1 MGSES
6 KKQFLV
12 YLFTFTESQDTS
24 QLAVFAITKKIFE
37 TFFTHSSKQFVTVS
51 RDTKAYVW
59 KLEEGKREFELFYTG
74 PNGDESEDAFRIR
87 ACRYDYV
94 E

>member
-1 MGSES
+1 M
-6 KKQFLV
+6 
-12 YLFTFTESQDTS
+12 
-24 QLAVFAITKKIFE
+24 
-37 TFFTHSSKQFVTVS
+37 TVS

-87 ACRYDYV
+87 ACRFVYMV
-94 E
+94 EFRSKVQF

>member
-1 MGSES
+1 LS
-6 KKQFLV
+6 KNV
-12 YLFTFTESQDTS
+12 YKFAPKKTS
-24 QLAVFAITKKIFE
+24 TIRWEGTDVFHDVFQ
-37 TFFTHSSKQFVTVS
+37 KQFVTVS

-87 ACRYDYV
+87 ACRFVYMV
-94 E
+94 EFSNQT